1 MDEWQLKS
9 VYCPLC
15 HSQLPMGKLMVNIPM
30 KDLIAIIRNS
40 QEYSSMSMKQDN
52 ENSSMPDEK
61 LIQQLNVTDH
71 NNTSESKICDTESF
85 FVQPPILESPV
96 SNSSEVIGNI
106 IMTSWIG
113 NDMCKLDCTLCA
125 TYKEIFS
132 QVGSGICYCFHC
144 HKG

>member
-9 VYCPLC
+9 

-40 QEYSSMSMKQDN
+40 QEYSSMSMNQDN
-52 ENSSMPDEK
+52 ENSSVSMPNEK

-71 NNTSESKICDTESF
+71 NNSSESKICDTVSL

-96 SNSSEVIGNI
+96 SNPSELLGNI

-132 QVGSGICYCFHC
+132 QAGSGICYCFHC